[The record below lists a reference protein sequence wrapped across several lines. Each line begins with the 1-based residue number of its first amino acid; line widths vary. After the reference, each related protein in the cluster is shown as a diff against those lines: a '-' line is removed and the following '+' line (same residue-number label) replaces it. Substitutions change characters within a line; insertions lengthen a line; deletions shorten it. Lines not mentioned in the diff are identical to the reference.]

1 MSILNIYVCIYIYI
15 YILLL
20 LLLLLL
26 LYRERHRERHGWNPI
41 APSPLCIKGVKF
53 QNFPKNGMG
62 WEFFHEKE
70 EVGKIGGLFLKKGVV
85 SNQH

>member
-1 MSILNIYVCIYIYI
+1 MYVYIYIYI

-62 WEFFHEKE
+62 
-70 EVGKIGGLFLKKGVV
+70 
-85 SNQH
+85 